1 MFRKRARQASDSEEF
16 EEYEEETIE
25 EPGHAYTSRTVHQIS
40 VTTLSCTTH
49 LAEELREVFCPRC
62 DNHLLTYDKATCGF
76 VIVTCKKCKRQL
88 GIQMKDERRRV
99 GFV

>member
-1 MFRKRARQASDSEEF
+1 MFRKRAQQASDSEEF
-16 EEYEEETIE
+16 EEFEEETVE

-40 VTTLSCTTH
+40 VATFSYTTH

-62 DNHLLTYDKATCGF
+62 DSYLLTYDKATSGF
-76 VIVTCKKCKRQL
+76 VIVTCRKCKRQL
-88 GIQMKDERRRV
+88 GIQMKDAHRRV